1 MIGMAVVLSVVTVSI
16 ALLYNAWAVSDKEA
30 RYFVMKTIL
39 KAAVFTFIALAIL
52 VVIVNVF

>member
-16 ALLYNAWAVSDKEA
+16 ALLYNAWAVFDEEA
-30 RYFVMKTIL
+30 RYFVMKIIL

>member
-16 ALLYNAWAVSDKEA
+16 ALLYNSWAVSDKEA
-30 RYFVMKTIL
+30 RYFAMKIIL